1 VIELGQAPIDQ
12 SELFLLVVDHDVV
25 GLDVSVHDSLGM
37 TEVKRL
43 GVHKRIGGFC
53 ASGEHEWG
61 FHGTSKT
68 DFEQLEDVESDV
80 IVGKFGV

>member
-43 GVHKRIGGFC
+43 TVHKRIGGGLC
-53 ASGEHEWG
+53 AS
-61 FHGTSKT
+61 
-68 DFEQLEDVESDV
+68 VER
-80 IVGKFGV
+80 K